1 MKKLFVL
8 GVLAISLSCCEKT
21 FYSNTSKKLNLK
33 IRNMTQGD
41 KVLVI
46 TDSEKSDSIHIQ
58 VEAMDT
64 MEAQWEPYFS
74 VGSGNLVYNVD
85 TFLIRGNYYTNYRF
99 IENRLTY
106 VSIYKD
112 SLTIC
117 SSCENSF
124 VFSSK

>member
-1 MKKLFVL
+1 
-8 GVLAISLSCCEKT
+8 
-21 FYSNTSKKLNLK
+21 
-33 IRNMTQGD
+33 MTQGD

-74 VGSGNLVYNVD
+74 VGSGDLVYNVD